1 MMKFRNGKLFG
12 GVYCA
17 DNLPK
22 KPKVNYGYIVN
33 TDNCASSGT
42 HWVAFYFPSNQMPE
56 YFDSNGFPPM
66 NFRFLDFLGYQK
78 HFFFSNLALQSS
90 ESFYCGFFCIYYL
103 CERMK
108 GKDPISV
115 INAFD
120 QLNKKNND
128 FFLENYIRKTFRVD
142 INNYYDHEYI
152 NKQEDEEKI
161 YKS

>member
-78 HFFFSNLALQSS
+78 HFFFLKFSTSIQRKLLLRI
-90 ESFYCGFFCIYYL
+90 FLYL
-103 CERMK
+103 LFM
-108 GKDPISV
+108 
-115 INAFD
+115 
-120 QLNKKNND
+120 
-128 FFLENYIRKTFRVD
+128 
-142 INNYYDHEYI
+142 
-152 NKQEDEEKI
+152 
-161 YKS
+161 